1 MTEKIIMIKTKQ
13 NNKTNTGFTLIELLV
28 VIAIIAILATLVM
41 ITISSAR
48 KSAQDS
54 KISTAMSQLRTLANT
69 YENINDMTYESD
81 ENYQRIKDE
90 VDALSDSNLQLHTSV
105 GGNNYCAYASMV
117 SDNSE
122 VFCIDWRQTAK
133 RSHFTNLT
141 CPEEGFTCFKEDEEE
156 GGEGEEGGETPPPW
170 TVWECGDPYTD
181 ERDGTTY
188 QTVEIGTQCWM
199 AENLNVGVCID
210 CE

>member
-1 MTEKIIMIKTKQ
+1 MIKIKQ
-13 NNKTNTGFTLIELLV
+13 KNKISIGFTLIELLV

-54 KISTAMSQLRTLANT
+54 KISAAMSQLRTLANT
-69 YENINDMTYESD
+69 YEDINDMTYEDD

-90 VDALSDSNLQLHTSV
+90 IDTLSDSNLQLHTST
-105 GGNNYCAYASMV
+105 GGNNYCAYATLV

-122 VFCIDWRQTAK
+122 VFCIDWKQTAK
-133 RSHFTNLT
+133 REDLTNVVTT
-141 CPEEGFTCFKEDEEE
+141 CTDESFYCFVEEEEEDEEE
-156 GGEGEEGGETPPPW
+156 GGGGYTPPAW
-170 TVWECGDPYTD
+170 TCGDPYTD

-199 AENLNVGVCID
+199 AENLNVGTCTD